1 MPSVPA
7 PVVLLLTHSHDVF
20 TIDRVVEGLRRRG
33 ARPVRMDTDRFP
45 EQARLSLLDTGT
57 GPRYLLDVEGQAV
70 DVSEPEAVWTRSF
83 WPPKWTKELDPQ
95 YQAACAAQ
103 AREMLTGFWA
113 GLRPRRWISRPDAAV
128 RSANKLLQHT
138 AAREVGLTVPRTL
151 VTNDAEEA
159 RRFFDRVDGRMVA
172 KMLHPLSMSMG
183 RSPDTV
189 YTSDVTPE
197 LLGELDD
204 LRFAPMIFQEKVDK
218 EVELRVK
225 YVCGRL
231 FAGAIDASGTAS
243 GQTDWRRAEV
253 AETPWRHDRL
263 PAEVAGRLRR
273 LMARLGLAAGAFDF
287 IRTPVGEHVFLEVN
301 PLGEW
306 GMLERDLG
314 LPISDAIA
322 SALLGEEMTRIE
334 AE

>member
-1 MPSVPA
+1 MPSVPE
-7 PVVLLLTHSHDVF
+7 PVVLLLTHSRDVF
-20 TIDRVVEGLRRRG
+20 TIDRVAEGLRRRG

-45 EQARLSLLDTGT
+45 EEARLSLLDTGA
-57 GPRYLLDVEGQAV
+57 GPRFLLDTGQGTV
-70 DVSEPEAVWTRSF
+70 DVSQPEAVWTRSF
-83 WPPKWTKELDPQ
+83 WPPKWTEELDPQ
-95 YQAACAAQ
+95 YRAACASQ
-103 AREMLTGFWA
+103 AREMLAGFWA
-113 GLRPRRWISRPDAAV
+113 GLAPRRWISRPDAAV
-128 RSANKLLQHT
+128 ASANKLLQHA
-138 AAREVGLTVPRTL
+138 AAREVGLAVPRTL

-183 RSPDTV
+183 RSPETV
-189 YTSDVTPE
+189 YTSDVTPDM
-197 LLGELDD
+197 LDELDS

-231 FAGAIDASGTAS
+231 FTGAIDASGTSS

-253 AETPWRHDRL
+253 AESPWRHDRV
-263 PAEVAGRLRR
+263 PAEVARRMRR

-287 IRTPVGEHVFLEVN
+287 IRTPAGEHVFLEVN

-314 LPISDAIA
+314 LPISEAIA
-322 SALLGEEMTRIE
+322 SALLGEETTRIE